1 MDLRA
6 WMGFLLI
13 AVYLGGAYFR
23 VRRERRSGRTTSFG
37 HPVLDNAL
45 LLASGL
51 ILAGTLALVLLL
63 LRGNHS
69 HPVKERMIA
78 YALLILAGGVLTW
91 LCNGIL
97 RRSGKS

>member
-6 WMGFLLI
+6 WTGFLLI
-13 AVYLGGAYFR
+13 AVYLSGAYFR
-23 VRRERRSGRTTSFG
+23 VRRERRSGRTTSLG

-51 ILAGTLALVLLL
+51 ILAATLALALSLLK
-63 LRGNHS
+63 GDHP
-69 HPVKERMIA
+69 HPVKGRVIA
-78 YALLILAGGVLTW
+78 YTLLIFVGGALTW

-97 RRSGKS
+97 RRSRKS